1 MTTGSSKH
9 ALGWYLQKDMQVF
22 SYSILTCSCMAAIVL
37 GCMLIIWSIL
47 ASLLASIVGVY
58 SAGYHYILTLEDF
71 SNSGTIS
78 FTTMPSLNRVSTLS
92 L

>member
-1 MTTGSSKH
+1 
-9 ALGWYLQKDMQVF
+9 
-22 SYSILTCSCMAAIVL
+22 MAAIVL